1 MWNKLRINFLAT
13 TRSDLVIGSSSE
25 SFSGIYNTTST
36 SVVYFES
43 EVSNYSRSII
53 RVFLTG
59 YEYKGSLIDIQVTGR
74 KLEARQLSISIF
86 VENDFYLLK
95 VYYSYVV
102 FAPTNIPFASYGGII
117 AQNQFSGFYYEDAHR
132 IIYNANYII
141 YGLNKITLSAADPI

>member
-13 TRSDLVIGSSSE
+13 TRSDLVIGSSAE
-25 SFSGIYNTTST
+25 SFSGIYNTTSV

-74 KLEARQLSISIF
+74 KLEARQLSVSIF

-132 IIYNANYII
+132 IIYNTNYII